1 MLSCLVSLFQ
11 LRFNVD
17 LSCCCAHRDG
27 VPTFT
32 RQPQILIKDA
42 KSNEPIAV
50 LDIGFQS
57 VFHPTVKW
65 NSPKGELINE
75 DDHMKIDLI
84 HDGKNTFTSQL
95 QIKNYL
101 AKDNG
106 KYTCLIKNQSGLIAV
121 EMTLEIEECIKM
133 EPKKTNDAKCEEP
146 EKAADVKKSE
156 KHEEKKADKTG
167 EV

>member
-1 MLSCLVSLFQ
+1 MPKARPVNNIRYGPGVVKKEKFTATTE
-11 LRFNVD
+11 D
-17 LSCCCAHRDG
+17 LLKMDKRGPSSKEGPIFFTLQSCCAHRDG

-57 VFHPTVKW
+57 VFHPT
-65 NSPKGELINE
+65 
-75 DDHMKIDLI
+75 
-84 HDGKNTFTSQL
+84 
-95 QIKNYL
+95 NYL

-106 KYTCLIKNQSGLIAV
+106 KYTCLIKNQSGLIAA